1 MSWLFGGSLWYAFV
15 FFVSAIAHIPSVA
28 NDFHLQNGCRSTLW
42 LTLNKKPM
50 LSHNDWMNC
59 ISTTHIL
66 ATSKT
71 PNIKHQVSINQS
83 RQALRL
89 WHPCKLTA
97 VSLKITPML
106 KMNIIFDPLPTSASK
121 ICSFR
126 RRLRC
131 PKRLQE
137 RQNLPISGPLTAR
150 FAAASNKSRPQRVLF
165 TNRGSHKVS
174 RPFAH
179 LGGKKTTIF

>member
-15 FFVSAIAHIPSVA
+15 FFCFCNRTYSKCCQWFPPSKW
-28 NDFHLQNGCRSTLW
+28 LQIYTL
-42 LTLNKKPM
+42 THPQQKPM
-50 LSHNDWMNC
+50 LSHNAWMNC

-83 RQALRL
+83 RQAFRL

-106 KMNIIFDPLPTSASK
+106 KMNIIFHPLPTSASK

-131 PKRLQE
+131 PKWLQE

-150 FAAASNKSRPQRVLF
+150 FAAASNKSRPEGWRVYE
-165 TNRGSHKVS
+165 
-174 RPFAH
+174 
-179 LGGKKTTIF
+179 